1 MLLSL
6 FHFQPLPQIMTPA
19 SLTRTGFSSTTLSS
33 GLRGSPREVPL
44 SRWPRRLSPLQNE
57 EICIFG
63 LWRQFFGKVSF
74 PPSSDWVPQQK
85 WGKYSGGVKSEILN
99 STEQNFCSDANF
111 HMKWFSHEKRRDLK
125 NHTFWSWE
133 GHPVELHNFGLI
145 TEHNLSKCREGG
157 LKLFIS
163 QNNWKGDPTSKG
175 QGKTC
180 DTKTKKI
187 LETKLLELYLFCK
200 PPWTNILYLC
210 FLCRNNWS

>member
-6 FHFQPLPQIMTPA
+6 FHFQPPPQITTPV

-63 LWRQFFGKVSF
+63 LWRQFVHIFLCKVSL

-125 NHTFWSWE
+125 NHTFW
-133 GHPVELHNFGLI
+133 
-145 TEHNLSKCREGG
+145 
-157 LKLFIS
+157 KLRRPPCLPCWVAQLWID
-163 QNNWKGDPTSKG
+163 NWA
-175 QGKTC
+175 
-180 DTKTKKI
+180 
-187 LETKLLELYLFCK
+187 
-200 PPWTNILYLC
+200 
-210 FLCRNNWS
+210 